1 MKRRWT
7 MSVLASSVDPVRL
20 LKSETP
26 VGGILHE
33 SAVSRETRNVRSVTV
48 TLPVRQVL
56 VRGSD
61 PQRLH
66 FAVEMAAFQAKSCG
80 CLRHVPAMLLQ
91 FPQYEFTLVGAA
103 GLMQRRV
110 RMVRAF
116 RGAAEE
122 LGREVMRLNARLGAD
137 DDEPLDEVSE
147 LANISRP
154 GVADE
159 DFHGGVA

>member
-1 MKRRWT
+1 
-7 MSVLASSVDPVRL
+7 MSVLASSAVPVRL

-48 TLPVRQVL
+48 TLLVRQVL
-56 VRGSD
+56 VGGSD
-61 PQRLH
+61 SQRLH
-66 FAVEMAAFQAKSCG
+66 FAVEVAALQAKSRG
-80 CLRHVPAMLLQ
+80 RLRHVPAMLLQ
-91 FPQYEFTLVGAA
+91 FPQYEFPLVGAA

-122 LGREVMRLNARLGAD
+122 LGWMVWRRMARRGHDAASPSTELWAWGSMPGAMF
-137 DDEPLDEVSE
+137 
-147 LANISRP
+147 
-154 GVADE
+154 AD
-159 DFHGGVA
+159 